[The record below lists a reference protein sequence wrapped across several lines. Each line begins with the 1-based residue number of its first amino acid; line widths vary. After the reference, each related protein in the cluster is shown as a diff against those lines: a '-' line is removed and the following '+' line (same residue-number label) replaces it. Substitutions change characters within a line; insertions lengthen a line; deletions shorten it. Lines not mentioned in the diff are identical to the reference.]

1 LIVVGSWWRMENGVY
16 ALSWSSLEHL
26 SAIQQD
32 ISAIK
37 DLVVQMHSTSIPH
50 FEGIA
55 SVAQLRWFD
64 YGC

>member
-1 LIVVGSWWRMENGVY
+1 MY